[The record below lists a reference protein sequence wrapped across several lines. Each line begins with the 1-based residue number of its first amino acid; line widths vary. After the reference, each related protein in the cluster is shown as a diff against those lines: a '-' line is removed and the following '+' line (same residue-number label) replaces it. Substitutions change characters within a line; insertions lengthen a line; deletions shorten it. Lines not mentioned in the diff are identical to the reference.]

1 MPLTD
6 AVIRQAKLKKKA
18 YKLVDSGGLFLLVDP
33 DGSKHWQIEYH
44 YAGKE
49 KVHNLGIYPKV
60 ILTEARDR
68 RDVAHKLLSNGIDPG
83 KLSEHEALRLKAHRE
98 CTLEFGLGSED
109 CIKLAA
115 RIYYN
120 MPMSDADKEILR
132 KIREC
137 QNKKVPQTVN

>member
-6 AVIRQAKLKKKA
+6 AAIRQAKPKEKA
-18 YKLVDSGGLFLLVDP
+18 YKIADSGGLFLLVNP
-33 DGSKHWQIEYH
+33 DGSKCWRIEYH
-44 YAGKE
+44 YASKE
-49 KVHNLGIYPKV
+49 KVYNLGVYPKV
-60 ILTEARDR
+60 MLTEARDM
-68 RDVAHKLLSNGIDPG
+68 RDVAHKFLSNGIDPG
-83 KLSEHEALRLKAHRE
+83 MPSEHEMLRLKAHRE
-98 CTLEFGLGSED
+98 CTLELGLSSED

-132 KIREC
+132 KIRER